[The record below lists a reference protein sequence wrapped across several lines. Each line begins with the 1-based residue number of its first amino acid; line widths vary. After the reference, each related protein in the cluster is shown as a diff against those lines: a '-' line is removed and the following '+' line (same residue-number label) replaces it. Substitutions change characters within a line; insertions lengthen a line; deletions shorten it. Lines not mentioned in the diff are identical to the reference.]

1 VARIVRLEDLGDPRL
16 RDYIDLRDV
25 QLRLKLES
33 ERGLFLAEGEKVVRR
48 AVESGHSPRSFLM
61 SPKWLDSL
69 RDVLDGSDAPCFV
82 LDDASIEKLTGFHV
96 HRGALAALE
105 RPDLPAPADVLAA
118 ARKVVVIED
127 LADHTN
133 VGAIFRSVAALGFDA
148 VLLSPRCADPLYRRA
163 IKVSMGS
170 VFWLPYARVEDWYS
184 APDLLRDAGYT
195 TYAMT
200 LADDSVAIDAVA
212 RDVDRLALVVGSE
225 GHGLS
230 PRWEQAAD
238 HRVTIPMAADID
250 SLNVA
255 SSVAVACW
263 ELRDR

>member
-1 VARIVRLEDLGDPRL
+1 M
-16 RDYIDLRDV
+16 
-25 QLRLKLES
+25 
-33 ERGLFLAEGEKVVRR
+33 
-48 AVESGHSPRSFLM
+48 SPR
-61 SPKWLDSL
+61 WLDGL
-69 RDVLDGSDAPCFV
+69 ADLLDAADVPCFV
-82 LDDASIEKLTGFHV
+82 LDDKSIEALTGFHV

-105 RPDLPAPADVLAA
+105 RPDLQPPSEVLAG
-118 ARKVVVIED
+118 ARRVIVMED

-133 VGAIFRSVAALGFDA
+133 VGGVFRAAAALGFDA

-170 VFWLPYARVEDWYS
+170 VFWLPYARVEDWYD
-184 APDLLRDAGYT
+184 APQLLHDAGFT

-200 LADDSVAIDAVA
+200 LAVDSVPIDEVPH
-212 RDVDRLALVVGSE
+212 DVERLALIVGSE

-230 PRWEQAAD
+230 PHWEKSAD

-263 ELRDR
+263 ELRGR

>member
-1 VARIVRLEDLGDPRL
+1 MAEIVRLDDLEDLRL
-16 RDYIDLRDV
+16 RDYVDLRDV
-25 QLRLKLES
+25 QLRLRLEAD
-33 ERGLFLAEGEKVVRR
+33 RGLFLAEGEKVVRR
-48 AVESGHSPRSFLM
+48 AIESGHRPRSFLM
-61 SPKWLDSL
+61 SPRWLDGL
-69 RDVLDGSDAPCFV
+69 AGLLDTTDVPCFV
-82 LDDASIEKLTGFHV
+82 LDDKAIEKLTGFHV

-105 RPDLPAPADVLAA
+105 RPELQAPREVLARA
-118 ARKVVVIED
+118 HRVIVMED

-133 VGAIFRSVAALGFDA
+133 VGGAFRAAAALGFDA

-170 VFWLPYARVEDWYS
+170 VFWLPYARVDDWYG
-184 APDLLRDAGYT
+184 APELLRDAGFT

-200 LADDSVAIDAVA
+200 LADDSVPIDEVPH
-212 RDVDRLALVVGSE
+212 DVDRLALIVGSE

-230 PRWEQAAD
+230 PHWEKSAD

-263 ELRDR
+263 ELRGR